1 MTWETIIGLVRI
13 HSPRQGGM
21 ANTEG
26 RYAA

>member
-13 HSPRQGGM
+13 HSPRQGEM
-21 ANTEG
+21 ANTEW